1 MATDKNVAAYVIKN
15 CVNLPIFTEICK
27 HILSADSNRKLQ
39 MQIRT
44 FLTENPEIGRAF
56 AAPPSMHGKVFRVID
71 DQELSTYEWTKKE

>member
-56 AAPPSMHGKVFRVID
+56 AAPPSMNGKVFRVID
-71 DQELSTYEWTKKE
+71 NQELSTYEWTKKE